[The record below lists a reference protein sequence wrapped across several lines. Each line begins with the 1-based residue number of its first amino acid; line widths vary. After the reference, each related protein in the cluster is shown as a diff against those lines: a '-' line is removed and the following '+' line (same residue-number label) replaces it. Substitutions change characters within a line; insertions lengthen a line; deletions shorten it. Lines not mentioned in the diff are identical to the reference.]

1 MFLSNRLLKGFPL
14 VFSPELGRSWTT
26 WGDRRDWRSSI
37 TITRACA
44 GCTSLSPGI
53 LLGRRCRHHLQ
64 RFLGILGRLWGGPRG
79 AGVTFSPT
87 ENLIVPRALTISTP
101 GTYWLRTA
109 HCYHFMS
116 LCISFQVLNQI
127 TLILFEHCFTLFNIT
142 WQPVT
147 FSLHNGHC
155 LEYCNIYIFTALSTG
170 CVLVRFMLHQVTVIA
185 KQTFSTAAASHWNY
199 LTGETQVDIY
209 YHVITRNAMFLSVSL
224 ALTAIVLQ

>member
-155 LEYCNIYIFTALSTG
+155 LEYCNIYIYLQHYQLDVFWWDSCCIKLLLLQSKHFLLLQLHIETTW
-170 CVLVRFMLHQVTVIA
+170 LVKHKL
-185 KQTFSTAAASHWNY
+185 TFIITSSHEMQCFY
-199 LTGETQVDIY
+199 L
-209 YHVITRNAMFLSVSL
+209 
-224 ALTAIVLQ
+224 